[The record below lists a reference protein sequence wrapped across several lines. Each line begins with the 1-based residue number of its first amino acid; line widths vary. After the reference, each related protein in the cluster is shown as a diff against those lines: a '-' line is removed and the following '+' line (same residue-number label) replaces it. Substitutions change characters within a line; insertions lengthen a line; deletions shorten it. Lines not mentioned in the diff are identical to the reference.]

1 MQGTRTGTARSAD
14 GRAVDETAHKLAA
27 LLRYLFRFDR
37 GAQLRA
43 IEESG
48 LSLTQTKAL
57 LELAATAAGA
67 GSCPGRELAERV
79 GLSEA
84 TISRAVDGL
93 AERGFVTRIEDP
105 SDRRVRLV
113 AITPAGEDAVGK
125 IVSARVA
132 GLREFSA
139 SLRAGERRRL
149 DAALAELLGRD
160 DLAAAYRQ
168 VKEIEQP

>member
-1 MQGTRTGTARSAD
+1 MQGTRTGTVKPANQ
-14 GRAVDETAHKLAA
+14 RAVGETAQMLGA

-48 LSLTQTKAL
+48 LTLTQTKAL
-57 LELAATAAGA
+57 LELSAPAAGV

-93 AERGFVTRIEDP
+93 AEHGLVTRIEDP
-105 SDRRVRLV
+105 GDRRVRLI
-113 AITPAGEDAVGK
+113 AITPAGEDAVGR
-125 IVSARVA
+125 IVSARMG

-139 SLRAGERRRL
+139 SLGAGERRKL
-149 DAALAELLGRD
+149 DAALAELLGRE
-160 DLAAAYRQ
+160 DLAAAYRRL
-168 VKEIEQP
+168 KEIEQP

>member
-1 MQGTRTGTARSAD
+1 MQGTRTRTARRAD
-14 GRAVDETAHKLAA
+14 ERAVDATAQKLGA
-27 LLRYLFRFDR
+27 LLRYLFGFDR

-48 LSLTQTKAL
+48 LTLTQTKAL
-57 LELAATAAGA
+57 LELSAPAAGA
-67 GSCPGRELAERV
+67 GSCPGRDLAERV

-93 AERGFVTRIEDP
+93 AERRLVTRIEDP
-105 SDRRVRLV
+105 SDRRVRLI
-113 AITPAGEDAVGK
+113 AITPAGEEAVGK
-125 IVSARVA
+125 IVSARMG

-139 SLRAGERRRL
+139 SLGAGERRKL
-149 DAALAELLGRD
+149 DSALAELLGRE

-168 VKEIEQP
+168 VKEIDQP

>member
-1 MQGTRTGTARSAD
+1 MQGTRTGTARPAD
-14 GRAVDETAHKLAA
+14 ARAVDETAQQLGG
-27 LLRYLFRFDR
+27 LLRYLFSFDR
-37 GAQLRA
+37 GAPLRA
-43 IEESG
+43 MEENG
-48 LSLTQTKAL
+48 LTLTQTKAL
-57 LELAATAAGA
+57 LELSAPGAGA

-93 AERGFVTRIEDP
+93 AERGLVTRVEDP
-105 SDRRVRLV
+105 SDRRVRLIAV
-113 AITPAGEDAVGK
+113 SPAGEEAVGE
-125 IVSARVA
+125 IVSARME

-139 SLRAGERRRL
+139 SLGAGERRKL

-160 DLAAAYRQ
+160 EVAAAYRQ